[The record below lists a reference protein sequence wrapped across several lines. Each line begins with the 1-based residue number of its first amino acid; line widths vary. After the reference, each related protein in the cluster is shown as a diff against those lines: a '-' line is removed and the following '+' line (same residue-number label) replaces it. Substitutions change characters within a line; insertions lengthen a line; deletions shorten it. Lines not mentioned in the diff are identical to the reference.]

1 MSDVLVYICCTFLNS
16 WFLFLFFFLYSTAT
30 EQLRNLH
37 NPISARFY
45 ICTQFTR
52 LHCHIPSELAIELSP
67 SQEQPSSTS
76 IHPNC
81 HLLRPNP
88 IHTPPQTRSSKHQS
102 NLLTPTQSPTNPPNY
117 SPQCPPAATPAPA
130 PALAPAAPPSSQP
143 AAATPT
149 PPTPKTHH
157 PAALLVTPRL
167 LLCIIASA
175 NHAMMGGRALRMMM
189 RDTIR
194 GVSMSRRMRGVE
206 VGMLRLLGEDDEVG
220 KMG

>member
-1 MSDVLVYICCTFLNS
+1 MRDVLVYICCTFLNS

-52 LHCHIPSELAIELSP
+52 LHSYIPSELAIELSP

-81 HLLRPNP
+81 HLLRPNL

-102 NLLTPTQSPTNPPNY
+102 ISSHPPNH
-117 SPQCPPAATPAPA
+117 
-130 PALAPAAPPSSQP
+130 L
-143 AAATPT
+143 PT
-149 PPTPKTHH
+149 LPITRHNV
-157 PAALLVTPRL
+157 LPRL
-167 LLCIIASA
+167 LQLQLQHWRQPLHPPHNRQQQHQHHLHPKHIIRQLFS
-175 NHAMMGGRALRMMM
+175 
-189 RDTIR
+189 
-194 GVSMSRRMRGVE
+194 S
-206 VGMLRLLGEDDEVG
+206 LLGSYCAQ
-220 KMG
+220 